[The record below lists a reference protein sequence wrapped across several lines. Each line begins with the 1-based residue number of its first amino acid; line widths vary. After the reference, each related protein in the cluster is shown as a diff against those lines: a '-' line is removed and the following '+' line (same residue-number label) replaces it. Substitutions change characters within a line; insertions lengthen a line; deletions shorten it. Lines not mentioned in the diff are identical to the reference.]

1 MNEAIKRN
9 ILSAYESMQK
19 IVSTLDAD
27 QAGEILVELKEIDP
41 DAAEIVSMVLEAKY
55 RGILADARK
64 DDIREE
70 LGIKEEIENLC
81 RM

>member
-1 MNEAIKRN
+1 
-9 ILSAYESMQK
+9 MQK

-27 QAGEILVELKEIDP
+27 QAGEVLVELKEIDP

-70 LGIKEEIENLC
+70 LGILEEIEDLV
-81 RM
+81 RL